1 MKKKFLSIILIAVMV
16 LNTNSINIFATTDDF
31 TQENFVEMDT
41 LLDSDESAFGDGN
54 ENSESEVLTEEENT
68 EKDDNP
74 SFDDEKTDVD
84 EVNIDEEDRT
94 EDDFISDEVGE
105 SAVANGTCGND
116 LTWILDSK
124 GTLTICGTG
133 KMSEWNY
140 DKTAVPWYDYRD
152 SVKKIIIESGVT
164 NIGIMAF
171 YGCAADE
178 VILPDSLVSIDDWAF
193 FSCHNLSEI
202 EIPSSVTSINARAFD
217 NCSYLMAI
225 DVNEKNKNYCSI
237 DGILF
242 SADKTK
248 LLQYPNN
255 YPQDNYTIPDSVQSI
270 EQQAFAGSSTLEHLV
285 IPASV
290 TSFAYSAFSE
300 CRKLESAGPI
310 GSDCNIEY
318 GWEKTIPSCA
328 FYSSSIKSVLIGNSI
343 TQIDSSAFD
352 WCTSLKDVYYNLNE
366 EQWNKIVIGSNNN
379 YLLNATLHLGD
390 GAIVDPPEP
399 AETMPEPEPLG
410 KPVEITEIGDGT
422 VEHPYRI
429 ASVEDFENI
438 AQNPEANYILAAD
451 FSISEEKNIDFA
463 GVLDGN
469 HHTIKLYDDGGRGL
483 FASNKGTIKNLNI
496 FVSAEIKIEC
506 MSSLCNHETDV
517 GAICARNYGMIQDC
531 TVKGFLNINYYNR
544 GGKLHVGGITGCNE
558 GSDNTDIIKRCW
570 NALHINVNGPEPIE
584 GQRGAQASTIMVGGI
599 AGLYR
604 SSIEKCLN
612 TGDISTNFFEWYEV
626 TRSQYFNLY
635 FGGIVGFKVDCKAP
649 VVACIQ
655 AGQSIKMKGW
665 LIGHHIVAPSSQ
677 YYMWAGPYYA
687 IQMGFIA
694 GGEYITGTAN
704 AFLDWN
710 DIKNCSVW
718 KDSYLKRELNLQS
731 YGANDTFT
739 CKAEESKYKT
749 YNSKVI
755 VKWWKGLKREEKED
769 TGEEVRTVQ
778 ENVRYFTEWDAENQT
793 AYFGKNDLL
802 GSKVDEETDT
812 SFLGDVNDLI
822 GKYVLVKTKSRGDE
836 LVGPDTLLS
845 IKAVETKTG
854 TVKKVAAETIT
865 IDDVAYSIADNIL
878 MSETYVGKYVL
889 YHIFEGKIKE
899 IEILK
904 KDEGTLVYWNTKT
917 REVRVNKKYYL
928 SPLADEKTLEILGNT
943 GRKQFPVDYY
953 SDNNGFIYQI
963 FERKLLKNDID
974 VSKDTWNFK
983 NFSGSEAKYWKFWFP
998 ELQAEKLS
1006 EYAKE
1011 ADAGLCY
1018 GMVVTDI
1025 ILNSKEQDS
1034 TDFDVNSIN
1043 KIELQSKSKELGITA
1058 EEYIKYMFVL
1068 QDAREI
1074 KVSNVINDLN
1084 GLYKAVKAYQ
1094 HENGAA
1100 VEITIRG
1107 QYNGNDSWAHA
1118 LWGIGVVDEE
1128 LQSKIIVYDCNHPG
1142 KECYITLEKDTE
1154 HNENFISWRYDL
1166 GFKKSTI
1173 FGTGQAGNPQ
1183 ITYVC
1188 PDNKSFFEG
1197 KSLYEYFK
1205 NELKK
1210 QEEGKK
1216 TNSINSSDVNLVSV
1230 SNGKVQDDSLVQI
1243 NKYGVIEKTGDQE
1256 DTVVDTSECYWTEKN
1271 NIDVAGN
1278 ENGVNASLIGVSSS
1292 VETDSE
1298 HGKSVKLSLE
1308 EKNRVILDTG
1318 TEDKVDITLKYLGDN
1333 EEIYTQEIS
1342 GISGLEKVNMSS
1354 DEKEIIIKGLSSMSI
1369 TYKEDDKSAEE
1380 SDSFYVKNMNPEH
1393 EYNIVKDIDNEEVSV
1408 KEDADNDGIYE
1419 KEIVKQSFH
1428 KHIYRYRDNGDG
1440 THVKYCIK
1448 GDVSFKEEHTYLN
1461 GVCCC
1466 GAKQDAVVI
1475 SSGTCGDY
1483 LKWTLNSE
1491 GIMNIAGTGN
1501 MECWKK
1507 FAETPWYE
1515 EKENVKKVV
1524 IGEGVTSVSAEA
1536 FRECKNISSIILPDS
1551 LLFIGDVAF
1560 CQCHDLKDIV
1570 FPKNLIYIGS
1580 GAFSNCEHL
1589 TEVTI
1594 PSSVRYI
1601 GRYEHGSC
1609 PFEYSDRIYGYT
1621 NSAAYW
1627 RAMKWGITFE
1637 SLGTLTEEDEDYI
1650 GGELIATGKKGENI
1664 YWSLYE
1670 DGQVFFCGTG
1680 SMDDTDPGNGG
1691 SAELLS
1697 DYSVNVKKVT
1707 FTEGIKTIGISTL
1720 SGSEYKCFENLSS
1733 IEIGDS
1739 ITDIGERAF
1748 FKCPSLQ
1755 SITIGAGV
1763 ASIGK
1768 YAFSYDT
1775 SLKQIIVKNA
1785 NMSLK
1790 SENNV
1795 LFSKDGNILYRY
1807 PHTKNSEYIIPDT
1820 TKIIELDAFGD
1831 SDALISI
1838 TIPNSVEKIMN
1849 DAFDGCDNLKNV
1861 YFEGSASDWK
1871 KIKIEEGNSCLTNA
1885 VIHYTKECTG
1895 HVWGTWKIFTKATV
1909 FEPEQQKRICSV
1921 CKKEEVQSVGK
1932 KLSPTMKINVNSI
1945 VLQLK
1950 QSTTKVRI
1958 TDLKKGDYIKSWKS
1972 GNTKIVKVD
1981 KKGKITAQKKTG
1993 KAMITITLA
2002 SGLEKQIKVTVQ
2014 KSSVEAQ
2021 KITGIPKTVTL
2032 RNGKMKTLK
2041 PNVLPVTVSS
2051 KIGYS
2056 SSNKNVATV
2065 DSKGRIK
2072 AKKKGKATIT
2082 IKCGKKVVKCRVI
2095 VK

>member
-41 LLDSDESAFGDGN
+41 SLDSDESAFGDGN

-68 EKDDNP
+68 EKDDDP

-105 SAVANGTCGND
+105 SAVANGACGND

-140 DKTAVPWYDYRD
+140 DKNAVPWYDYRD

-193 FSCHNLSEI
+193 YSCHNLSEI

-270 EQQAFAGSSTLEHLV
+270 GQQAFAGNSTLEHLV
-285 IPASV
+285 IPVSV

-318 GWEKTIPSCA
+318 GWEETIPSCA

-343 TQIDSSAFD
+343 TQIGSSAFN

-366 EQWNKIVIGSNNN
+366 EQWNKIVIGSDNNH
-379 YLLNATLHLGD
+379 LLNATLHLGD

-410 KPVEITEIGDGT
+410 KPVEVTEIGDGT

-438 AQNPEANYILAAD
+438 AQNPEANYILATD
-451 FSISEEKNIDFA
+451 FSVSEEKNIDFA

-469 HHTIKLYDDGGRGL
+469 HHTIKLYDDGGKGL

-496 FVSAEIKIEC
+496 FVSTELKVRQKGDENEVNIGSVCAE
-506 MSSLCNHETDV
+506 
-517 GAICARNYGMIQDC
+517 NYGVIQDC
-531 TVKGFLNINYYNR
+531 TIMGSLNVDCLYKGKRLKI
-544 GGKLHVGGITGCNE
+544 GGITG
-558 GSDNTDIIKRCW
+558 SDYSSNTDNGIKRCW
-570 NALHINVNGPEPIE
+570 SALDINVYGPDLLEICGKPSGE
-584 GQRGAQASTIMVGGI
+584 TGAHARGIIIGGI
-599 AGLYR
+599 AGYCAGN
-604 SSIEKCLN
+604 IEKCLN
-612 TGDISTNFFEWYEV
+612 TGSISAKSFEDHDFV
-626 TRSQYFNLY
+626 GHMIFLC
-635 FGGIVGFKVDCKAP
+635 GGIVGWKEENRATISN
-649 VVACIQ
+649 CIQ
-655 AGQSIKMKGW
+655 AGKNIKMNSW
-665 LIGHHIVAPSSQ
+665 LIGYHDINF
-677 YYMWAGPYYA
+677 WLDTYYA
-687 IQMGFIA
+687 IQIGHIV
-694 GGEYITGTAN
+694 GGEYVTGSEQS
-704 AFLDWN
+704 FLDKTKIN
-710 DIKNCSVW
+710 NCSIW
-718 KDSYLKRELNLQS
+718 KESYLKRELNLQS

-755 VKWWKGLKREEKED
+755 VNWWKGLKREEKED
-769 TGEEVRTVQ
+769 TGEDVRTVL
-778 ENVRYFTEWDAENQT
+778 EDVRYFSEWDAENQT

-836 LVGPDTLLS
+836 LIGSDTLLS

-878 MSETYVGKYVL
+878 MPETYVGKYVL

-904 KDEGTLVYWNTKT
+904 KEEGTLVYWNTKT
-917 REVRVNKKYYL
+917 CEVRVNKKYYL
-928 SPLADEKTLEILGNT
+928 SPLADEKTLELLGNT

-963 FERKLLKNDID
+963 FERKLLKKDID
-974 VSKDTWNFK
+974 VSKDTWKFK

-1068 QDAREI
+1068 QNAREI
-1074 KVSNVINDLN
+1074 EVSNVINDLN

-1100 VEITIRG
+1100 VEIGIWG
-1107 QYNGNDSWAHA
+1107 QYNGNDSSGHS

-1142 KECYITLEKDTE
+1142 KKCYITLEKDPD
-1154 HNENFISWRYDL
+1154 HNGKFISWRYDM

-1183 ITYVC
+1183 IAYSC
-1188 PDNKSFFEG
+1188 PDDKSFFEG

-1210 QEEGKK
+1210 QEEGEK

-1256 DTVVDTSECYWTEKN
+1256 DTAVDTSECYWTEKN
-1271 NIDVAGN
+1271 YIDVTGN

-1292 VETDSE
+1292 IATDSE
-1298 HGKSVKLSLE
+1298 HGKNVKLSLE
-1308 EKNRVILDTG
+1308 EKNRVVLDTG
-1318 TEDKVDITLKYLGDN
+1318 TEDQVDITLKYLGDN
-1333 EEIYTQEIS
+1333 EEIYAQKIS

-1419 KEIVKQSFH
+1419 KEIVKKSFH

-1466 GAKQDAVVI
+1466 GAKQGMVVI
-1475 SSGTCGDY
+1475 SSGTCGDH
-1483 LKWTLNSE
+1483 LKWALNSE
-1491 GIMNIAGTGN
+1491 GIMNITGTGN
-1501 MECWKK
+1501 MEDWKK

-1515 EKENVKKVV
+1515 ERENVKKVV
-1524 IGEGVTSVSAEA
+1524 ISEGVTSVSAEA
-1536 FRECKNISSIILPDS
+1536 FRECKNINSIILPDS

-1560 CQCHDLKDIV
+1560 GQCHDLKDIV
-1570 FPKNLIYIGS
+1570 LPKNLIYIGS

-1589 TEVTI
+1589 TEVAI

-1609 PFEYSDRIYGYT
+1609 PFEYSNRIYGYT

-1637 SLGTLTEEDEDYI
+1637 SLGILTEEDEDYI
-1650 GGELIATGKKGENI
+1650 GGELIAAGKKGENI

-1775 SLKQIIVKNA
+1775 SLKQIIVKNE

-1831 SDALISI
+1831 SNALTSI

-1861 YFEGSASDWK
+1861 YFEGSTSDWK

-1895 HVWGTWKIFTKATV
+1895 HVWSTWKIFTEATV

-1921 CKKEEVQSVGK
+1921 CKKEEVRSVGK

>member
-1 MKKKFLSIILIAVMV
+1 M
-16 LNTNSINIFATTDDF
+16 
-31 TQENFVEMDT
+31 
-41 LLDSDESAFGDGN
+41 
-54 ENSESEVLTEEENT
+54 
-68 EKDDNP
+68 
-74 SFDDEKTDVD
+74 
-84 EVNIDEEDRT
+84 
-94 EDDFISDEVGE
+94 
-105 SAVANGTCGND
+105 
-116 LTWILDSK
+116 
-124 GTLTICGTG
+124 
-133 KMSEWNY
+133 
-140 DKTAVPWYDYRD
+140 
-152 SVKKIIIESGVT
+152 
-164 NIGIMAF
+164 
-171 YGCAADE
+171 
-178 VILPDSLVSIDDWAF
+178 
-193 FSCHNLSEI
+193 
-202 EIPSSVTSINARAFD
+202 
-217 NCSYLMAI
+217 
-225 DVNEKNKNYCSI
+225 
-237 DGILF
+237 
-242 SADKTK
+242 
-248 LLQYPNN
+248 
-255 YPQDNYTIPDSVQSI
+255 
-270 EQQAFAGSSTLEHLV
+270 
-285 IPASV
+285 
-290 TSFAYSAFSE
+290 
-300 CRKLESAGPI
+300 
-310 GSDCNIEY
+310 
-318 GWEKTIPSCA
+318 
-328 FYSSSIKSVLIGNSI
+328 
-343 TQIDSSAFD
+343 
-352 WCTSLKDVYYNLNE
+352 
-366 EQWNKIVIGSNNN
+366 
-379 YLLNATLHLGD
+379 
-390 GAIVDPPEP
+390 
-399 AETMPEPEPLG
+399 
-410 KPVEITEIGDGT
+410 
-422 VEHPYRI
+422 
-429 ASVEDFENI
+429 
-438 AQNPEANYILAAD
+438 
-451 FSISEEKNIDFA
+451 
-463 GVLDGN
+463 
-469 HHTIKLYDDGGRGL
+469 
-483 FASNKGTIKNLNI
+483 
-496 FVSAEIKIEC
+496 
-506 MSSLCNHETDV
+506 
-517 GAICARNYGMIQDC
+517 
-531 TVKGFLNINYYNR
+531 
-544 GGKLHVGGITGCNE
+544 
-558 GSDNTDIIKRCW
+558 
-570 NALHINVNGPEPIE
+570 
-584 GQRGAQASTIMVGGI
+584 
-599 AGLYR
+599 
-604 SSIEKCLN
+604 
-612 TGDISTNFFEWYEV
+612 
-626 TRSQYFNLY
+626 
-635 FGGIVGFKVDCKAP
+635 
-649 VVACIQ
+649 
-655 AGQSIKMKGW
+655 
-665 LIGHHIVAPSSQ
+665 
-677 YYMWAGPYYA
+677 
-687 IQMGFIA
+687 
-694 GGEYITGTAN
+694 
-704 AFLDWN
+704 
-710 DIKNCSVW
+710 
-718 KDSYLKRELNLQS
+718 
-731 YGANDTFT
+731 
-739 CKAEESKYKT
+739 
-749 YNSKVI
+749 
-755 VKWWKGLKREEKED
+755 
-769 TGEEVRTVQ
+769 
-778 ENVRYFTEWDAENQT
+778 
-793 AYFGKNDLL
+793 
-802 GSKVDEETDT
+802 
-812 SFLGDVNDLI
+812 
-822 GKYVLVKTKSRGDE
+822 
-836 LVGPDTLLS
+836 
-845 IKAVETKTG
+845 
-854 TVKKVAAETIT
+854 
-865 IDDVAYSIADNIL
+865 
-878 MSETYVGKYVL
+878 
-889 YHIFEGKIKE
+889 
-899 IEILK
+899 
-904 KDEGTLVYWNTKT
+904 
-917 REVRVNKKYYL
+917 
-928 SPLADEKTLEILGNT
+928 
-943 GRKQFPVDYY
+943 
-953 SDNNGFIYQI
+953 
-963 FERKLLKNDID
+963 
-974 VSKDTWNFK
+974 
-983 NFSGSEAKYWKFWFP
+983 
-998 ELQAEKLS
+998 
-1006 EYAKE
+1006 
-1011 ADAGLCY
+1011 
-1018 GMVVTDI
+1018 
-1025 ILNSKEQDS
+1025 
-1034 TDFDVNSIN
+1034 
-1043 KIELQSKSKELGITA
+1043 
-1058 EEYIKYMFVL
+1058 
-1068 QDAREI
+1068 
-1074 KVSNVINDLN
+1074 
-1084 GLYKAVKAYQ
+1084 
-1094 HENGAA
+1094 
-1100 VEITIRG
+1100 
-1107 QYNGNDSWAHA
+1107 
-1118 LWGIGVVDEE
+1118 
-1128 LQSKIIVYDCNHPG
+1128 
-1142 KECYITLEKDTE
+1142 
-1154 HNENFISWRYDL
+1154 
-1166 GFKKSTI
+1166 
-1173 FGTGQAGNPQ
+1173 
-1183 ITYVC
+1183 
-1188 PDNKSFFEG
+1188 
-1197 KSLYEYFK
+1197 
-1205 NELKK
+1205 
-1210 QEEGKK
+1210 
-1216 TNSINSSDVNLVSV
+1216 NLVSV

-1515 EKENVKKVV
+1515 ERENVKKVV

-1831 SDALISI
+1831 SDALTSI